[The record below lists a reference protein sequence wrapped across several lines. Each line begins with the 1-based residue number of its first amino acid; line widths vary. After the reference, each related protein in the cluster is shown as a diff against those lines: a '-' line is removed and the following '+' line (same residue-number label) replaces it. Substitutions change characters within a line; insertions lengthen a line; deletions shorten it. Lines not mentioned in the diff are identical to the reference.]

1 MRTSQDS
8 VKPLEVR
15 HNSTCSSKFPTLT
28 DSSPTKPINSE
39 LKKRLEE
46 IDENYNYLHTM
57 SHSITDRFKPQK
69 KKRKSIV
76 SNSKSNI
83 FQSHRF
89 QLSEGKKS
97 NFKKK
102 IVHRK
107 VFSYDSKNN
116 KQITF
121 SIGNNNT
128 IPQVKKQKNLS
139 SSPQNNVNNV
149 SFKTFR
155 SDLGRNKINKIS
167 TCEGSSLTK
176 FNVFKMQLSKT
187 LSQLVTPTKNLEHVK
202 QYTDGPALTEV
213 LSKKYKPKHVYIFKS
228 NNFLTDELR
237 CKDILC
243 QYNQISK
250 ISPIDIYRLRKELC
264 FQMGLNLI
272 EKENEIGFERRYKKN
287 MSYVTPKWV
296 FEFKKKQKAEM
307 KLIKDIRERTKFQFE
322 NLFRK

>member
-1 MRTSQDS
+1 M
-8 VKPLEVR
+8 
-15 HNSTCSSKFPTLT
+15 
-28 DSSPTKPINSE
+28 
-39 LKKRLEE
+39 
-46 IDENYNYLHTM
+46 
-57 SHSITDRFKPQK
+57 
-69 KKRKSIV
+69 

-155 SDLGRNKINKIS
+155 SDLVRNKINKIS

>member
-46 IDENYNYLHTM
+46 IDENYNYLHIM

-116 KQITF
+116 KQIAF

-149 SFKTFR
+149 S
-155 SDLGRNKINKIS
+155 
-167 TCEGSSLTK
+167 
-176 FNVFKMQLSKT
+176 
-187 LSQLVTPTKNLEHVK
+187 
-202 QYTDGPALTEV
+202 
-213 LSKKYKPKHVYIFKS
+213 
-228 NNFLTDELR
+228 
-237 CKDILC
+237 
-243 QYNQISK
+243 
-250 ISPIDIYRLRKELC
+250 
-264 FQMGLNLI
+264 
-272 EKENEIGFERRYKKN
+272 
-287 MSYVTPKWV
+287 
-296 FEFKKKQKAEM
+296 
-307 KLIKDIRERTKFQFE
+307 
-322 NLFRK
+322 